1 METTEQLTLKSLGT
15 LLRRAT
21 AIKGCKYVSSAA
33 SFSGRYASL
42 VVNADAV
49 IASASTASGA
59 DLKALWG
66 LSGGTITVKAGTLL
80 TIDVE
85 DPGVALAITSGD
97 VIVYFE

>member
-66 LSGGTITVKAGTLL
+66 VGSATIKAGTLL

>member
-21 AIKGCKYVSSAA
+21 AIKGCKYVGSSAA
-33 SFSGRYASL
+33 FSGRYASL

-66 LSGGTITVKAGTLL
+66 VGSATIKAGTLL

-97 VIVYFE
+97 VVVYFE